1 MGAGTEA
8 ASQNTS
14 GRGQAA
20 LGRHS
25 VLVIPST
32 HLEMVP

>member
-1 MGAGTEA
+1 MGAGTGA

-14 GRGQAA
+14 GKEQAA

-25 VLVIPST
+25 VLVIPFT